1 MEDEVFDMDE
11 FAVNPQRGTG
21 LGKILAFEEGDA
33 DGGAGNALVQRVR
46 AMAASKAG
54 RIRSLMLIFVRS

>member
-1 MEDEVFDMDE
+1 M
-11 FAVNPQRGTG
+11 
-21 LGKILAFEEGDA
+21 AFEEGDA